1 MPGPPACGRGPTRYI
16 HVDMYMYLHR
26 APSINKLC
34 HPRWYVEQPRE
45 AILETYSRI
54 DARDHDHG
62 VTRTPSSAIHTQKVN
77 LPNPTALSADSTPL
91 WLFAIGIRFTSP
103 PPHRSSN
110 GALAHG
116 APNARRTSRRANEKR
131 CSLMLHWPKGGGGG
145 ISAYLEPHVFLCTG
159 CCHAALHRDTW
170 RLTRALR
177 P

>member
-16 HVDMYMYLHR
+16 HVDMYLHR

-116 APNARRTSRRANEKR
+116 APNARRTSRRANKKR
-131 CSLMLHWPKGGGGG
+131 CSLMLHWGPR
-145 ISAYLEPHVFLCTG
+145 
-159 CCHAALHRDTW
+159 AAAAAPPPIW
-170 RLTRALR
+170 SLTCSFALAAATQLSIAT
-177 P
+177 PGA

>member
-16 HVDMYMYLHR
+16 HVDMYLHR

-77 LPNPTALSADSTPL
+77 LPNPPALSADSTPL

-131 CSLMLHWPKGGGGG
+131 CSLMLHWGPR
-145 ISAYLEPHVFLCTG
+145 
-159 CCHAALHRDTW
+159 AAAAAPPPIW
-170 RLTRALR
+170 SLTCSFALAAAMLLSIAT
-177 P
+177 PGA

>member
-62 VTRTPSSAIHTQKVN
+62 VTRTPSSAIHTQKGQPAE
-77 LPNPTALSADSTPL
+77 PNGTQRRLDS
-91 WLFAIGIRFTSP
+91 
-103 PPHRSSN
+103 
-110 GALAHG
+110 ALALRDRHPLHFTTTTPQQQWRA

-131 CSLMLHWPKGGGGG
+131 CSLMLHWSKGGGGG